1 MKNKFRKITLALV
14 LALSLSAVMVGCK
27 KEEEIPLTPPVED
40 EVTPVTVLGEGETKF
55 ALNVFD
61 LDGNEEDFEIY
72 TDEETVGAALK
83 KVELIEGEEGA
94 FGIYVKTVNG
104 ITADY
109 DEDKTYWAFYIDGEY
124 ATVGVDEAVIDETSV
139 YELKVE
145 K

>member
-1 MKNKFRKITLALV
+1 MKNKFRKLSLVLV
-14 LALSLSAVMVGCK
+14 LALSLSAAICGCQ
-27 KEEEIPLTPPVED
+27 KEEEIPLTPTVEG
-40 EVTPVTVLGEGETKF
+40 ENETVTMLGEGETKF
-55 ALNVFD
+55 ALNVVD
-61 LDGNEEDFEIY
+61 LDGNEENFEIY

-83 KVELIEGEEGA
+83 EVELIEGEEGD

-124 ATVGVDEAVIDETSV
+124 ATSGVDETVIDETSV